1 MAKPELGTKRQCQSC
16 GAKFYDLNKDPIL
29 CPKCGA
35 AFVAVALTA
44 RGRAA
49 EAVAARR
56 RRGRGRGRARSAG
69 GPELVSLDEV
79 EAEEAEKDIPID
91 GVEIEDD
98 IAGRR
103 HLPEEEE
110 EGDDDVA
117 DLIDGDIEDDEE
129 VDLKL
134 DAAYR
139 RGYRAA
145 PPGRIVQAA
154 RRDPNPG
161 WKAGRTSRW
170 DLWGHSSVGRALQW
184 H

>member
-1 MAKPELGTKRQCQSC
+1 MANPDMGIKRQCLSC
-16 GAKFYDLNKDPIL
+16 NAKFFDLAKDPIL

-49 EAVAARR
+49 EAVAARPAPDEEEAELDPAG
-56 RRGRGRGRARSAG
+56 GRG
-69 GPELVSLDEV
+69 PVSLDEV

-98 IAGRR
+98 IPADDTF
-103 HLPEEEE
+103 LEEEE

-129 VDLKL
+129 V
-134 DAAYR
+134 
-139 RGYRAA
+139 
-145 PPGRIVQAA
+145 
-154 RRDPNPG
+154 
-161 WKAGRTSRW
+161 
-170 DLWGHSSVGRALQW
+170 
-184 H
+184 